1 MAARKATKE
10 EIESLGLADAKPEQ
24 QAASGWDAI
33 SFATGVARSIGQ
45 GVTFG
50 FADEAEAY
58 VRSILGPET
67 YEEAKKATNAEL
79 SKFRGE
85 NPFLSFGLEIGAAI
99 MTPGGILKLASK
111 VPSLAK
117 VAQKTMQ
124 TTTPITR
131 GMAGGALYGAGAAET
146 VSDVP
151 ASVALGAGLGY
162 AGARY
167 APAITES
174 AKELIKR
181 GIPLSVGQ
189 RLGGTIGA
197 LEEGISKIPFGAE
210 MIGPTRLKALEQFA
224 TAAYNEALSPLGQ
237 KVSRGA
243 DPRQAA
249 IEAQEIFKKSYNE
262 ALEGVNIDFSG
273 RVGTDFIEDIQK
285 VIEPYKIKLTKPQRE
300 QLEEFITEQVFNR
313 IPKDQLTGDAVKEIQ
328 TALGDIASDFMGSQD
343 AYQKLLGRAVRDV
356 DAEIME
362 IVAKYY
368 PAKAE
373 LLRKT
378 NEAYSMYYPVRAAA
392 TAMGVKENIF
402 TPARLLSSIQREEKK
417 AGAAGLSRLERGEG
431 RIQRFAETAAETI
444 GAKVPESAPLRTAA
458 TIAGLGGGAVFVDP
472 IMTVLGM
479 GLGKAAYTRPGQ
491 IAIGG
496 GTMPSRVPLMGGKQ
510 VGLLPTISAGMR
522 SPATAGLLG
531 ASSGPSLQANLLGA
545 SPAEAGMLPGTG
557 EARIPEQGVEY
568 RTIRDSLGNP
578 VTYAVTEGGA
588 RMTRVTP

>member
-1 MAARKATKE
+1 MATRKATKE

-117 VAQKTMQ
+117 VAQKGMQ

-131 GMAGGALYGAGAAET
+131 GAAGGALYGAGTAET
-146 VSDVP
+146 MGDVP
-151 ASVALGAGLGY
+151 ASMALGATLGY

-167 APAITES
+167 APAITEG

-189 RLGGTIGA
+189 RLGGTVGMI
-197 LEEGISKIPFGAE
+197 EEGLSKLPIGAE
-210 MIGPTRLKALEQFA
+210 MIGPTRLKALQQFA
-224 TAAYNEALSPLGQ
+224 TATYNEALSPLGK
-237 KVSRGA
+237 KVTAGA

-249 IEAQEIFKKSYNE
+249 QEAQKIFSDSYKRALQGVEIDVGAGFIDDVQGVIAPYVQALDKQGREKLEQFIIDEIFE
-262 ALEGVNIDFSG
+262 RAPGD
-273 RVGTDFIEDIQK
+273 
-285 VIEPYKIKLTKPQRE
+285 KLTGESIQAIQRRFGE
-300 QLEEFITEQVFNR
+300 L
-313 IPKDQLTGDAVKEIQ
+313 AQ
-328 TALGDIASDFMGSQD
+328 TYMKSTD
-343 AYQKLLGRAVRDV
+343 AYQSTLGRAIRAV
-356 DAEIME
+356 DAEMMDLIG
-362 IVAKYY
+362 KYY
-368 PAKAE
+368 PAKAD
-373 LLRKT
+373 LLKKT

-392 TAMGVKENIF
+392 TGAGVRENIF
-402 TPARLLSSIQREEKK
+402 TPAKLLSAIQREERK
-417 AGAAGLSRLERGEG
+417 AGAAGLNRLERGEG
-431 RIQRFAETAAETI
+431 RLQQFAETAAETI
-444 GAKVPESAPLRTAA
+444 GAKVPESAPLRTMMTMGGVGGGAA
-458 TIAGLGGGAVFVDP
+458 IDPVMTALALGGGK
-472 IMTVLGM
+472 L
-479 GLGKAAYTRPGQ
+479 AYTRPGQ
-491 IAIGG
+491 AA
-496 GTMPSRVPLMGGKQ
+496 TSFLMERVVPS
-510 VGLLPTISAGMR
+510 AMR
-522 SPATAGLLG
+522 SPATAGLLAAEAAPTVTPM
-531 ASSGPSLQANLLGA
+531 ASGLLGIP
-545 SPAEAGMLPGTG
+545 SAEAGMLPGTG
-557 EARIPEQGVEY
+557 EARIPEPGVEY

-578 VTYAVTEGGA
+578 VTYAVTEGGT